1 MADKNTKQKIMD
13 MLVVMNTAV
22 KNMRLYPA
30 ASASVVNSIEKLYEA
45 LEDILSTD
53 ESVVISESEKCLLI
67 GGDALSQK
75 DHERSQV
82 SSMLDI
88 MLGFGIRSITINE
101 GLEKEELRSF
111 IEVIGRKPDA
121 VKNEGGIQQVIAGNN
136 FLHIYL
142 DQKVY
147 VARDK
152 NQQLMSGINL
162 NDEQMLDFLMKV
174 HPELAADPEKM
185 QEMAGNPEWLLET
198 FQNGLSRLMEK
209 KGELSS
215 MQLSENLINMIV
227 LMDKASG
234 SFSQNDRDK
243 VAFGIGQELAVLD
256 PELSLLISAENLKQL
271 FGGSLLKE
279 IISNAGSINYDD
291 TQSSSVSAAGS
302 SRGSVPNMEKI
313 LYQIQ
318 MMQLKDKLS
327 SFLNDDSQAF
337 LDIPFLLVLPKIFEQ
352 LVEQNEQEAM
362 AMIINRLLEKLMS
375 ENPAIRSQAA
385 KALAEIFDPLPPG
398 QKGELLALLTE
409 PLLAWIKME
418 TLSTPAYKKL
428 CNNVKGVMLNFIEGE
443 RFIEAIPILDV
454 FKSISTGALEKNE
467 QIREIAS
474 EIIRDLASEE
484 HLAFLFNEF
493 NNGESGKQDEA
504 IQLLLAL
511 GDVAV
516 NRLLDMLRD
525 NKDSNE
531 RVRIMRNIIAIGHS
545 AIPVI
550 TERIDVNAPWYY
562 LRNLAYMIGQIG
574 SGKCAEALQP
584 LLCHE
589 NSRVR
594 LEALKSLQRTGGE
607 ERARILLAALPG
619 ADENFKLNIV
629 EALGAAKSVDAVDPL
644 LDMLK
649 NRPLVA
655 TTTRA
660 DLEEKI
666 CTALGAIG
674 SAAALAALAEI
685 AESKSF
691 LRVRVYT
698 EKVKSAAGRALVSI
712 RKKQAETTGTKK

>member
-1 MADKNTKQKIMD
+1 MADNDTRQKTMD

-30 ASASVVNSIEKLYEA
+30 ASAPVVSCVEKLYRA
-45 LEDILSTD
+45 LTDILSTD
-53 ESVVISESEKCLLI
+53 ESVIISESEKCLLI

-75 DHERSQV
+75 DHEKSQV

-88 MLGFGIRSITINE
+88 MLSFGIRSITINA
-101 GLEKEELRSF
+101 GLEKDELRTF
-111 IEVIGRKPDA
+111 LEVMGKKPEA
-121 VKNEGGIQQVIAGNN
+121 VKNEGGIQQIIEGKN

-147 VARDK
+147 IAKDK
-152 NQQLMSGINL
+152 NQQLMSGVNL
-162 NDEQMLDFLMKV
+162 NDEQILDFLMKT
-174 HPELAADPEKM
+174 HPELAADPDKM
-185 QEMAGNPEWLLET
+185 QEMSGNPEWLMET

-209 KGELSS
+209 RGELTSE
-215 MQLSENLINMIV
+215 QLSENLINMIV

-256 PELSLLISAENLKQL
+256 PELSLLITAEKLEQL

-279 IISNAGSINYDD
+279 IISNAGNINYDE
-291 TQSSSVSAAGS
+291 TKSTEVSSAGGG
-302 SRGSVPNMEKI
+302 RNSVPNMEKI

-318 MMQLKDKLS
+318 MMQLKDKLN
-327 SFLNDDSQAF
+327 SFLNDDGQAF

-362 AMIINRLLEKLMS
+362 AMIINRLLEKLMN
-375 ENPAIRSQAA
+375 ENPAIRAQAA
-385 KALAEIFDPLPPG
+385 KALADIFDPLPPG
-398 QKGELLALLTE
+398 QKSELLELLTE

-418 TLSTPAYKKL
+418 TLATPAYKKL
-428 CNNVKGVMLNFIEGE
+428 CNNVKSVMLKLIDGE
-443 RFIEAIPILDV
+443 RFIETIPILHV
-454 FKSISTGALEKNE
+454 FRDISAGKLEKNE

-484 HLAFLFNEF
+484 HLSFLFNEL
-493 NNGESGKQDEA
+493 NRGESVKQEEA
-504 IQLLLAL
+504 IQLLLVL

-525 NKDSNE
+525 NKESDA
-531 RVRIMRNIIAIGHS
+531 RVRIMKNIIAIGQS

-550 TERIDVNAPWYY
+550 TERINAGVPWYY
-562 LRNLAYMIGQIG
+562 LRNLAYMLGQIG

-589 NSRVR
+589 NNRVR
-594 LEALKSLQRTGGE
+594 MEALKSLQRTGGE
-607 ERARILLAALPG
+607 ERVRIMLAVLPA
-619 ADENFKLNIV
+619 ADENFKMSIV
-629 EALGAAKSVDAVDPL
+629 EALGSAKNADAVNPL

-655 TTTRA
+655 TTARA

-666 CTALGAIG
+666 CVALGAIG
-674 SAAALAALAEI
+674 SGAALTALAEI

-691 LRVRVYT
+691 LRVRVYP
-698 EKVKSAAGRALVSI
+698 EKVKNAAGRALVSI
-712 RKKQAETTGTKK
+712 RRKQAEATGTKK